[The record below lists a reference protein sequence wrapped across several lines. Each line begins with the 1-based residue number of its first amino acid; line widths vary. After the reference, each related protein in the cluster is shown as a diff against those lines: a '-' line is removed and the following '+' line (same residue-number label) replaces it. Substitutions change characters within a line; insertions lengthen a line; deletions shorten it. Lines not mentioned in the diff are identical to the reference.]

1 MSQHP
6 AAAPAEAHPGARAA
20 GRAACRVSRHL
31 RRLRDVSAR
40 ECSRTACSRPAVSS
54 LTFVYEDSTAVLGP
68 LSRLSEPHAYDLCR
82 EHASRMTAPRGWEL
96 LRVAGGEDVSDD
108 LVALADAVGPRSTP
122 SVPGPAAPS
131 SSSSGGSP
139 RTSRESG
146 RPTDRDPASVRHL
159 HVVRSTHD

>member
-1 MSQHP
+1 M
-6 AAAPAEAHPGARAA
+6 
-20 GRAACRVSRHL
+20 
-31 RRLRDVSAR
+31 
-40 ECSRTACSRPAVSS
+40 SS

-131 SSSSGGSP
+131 SSSSGRSP